1 MTFDDA
7 PLELRDDEDSALPI
21 IDAGGE
27 YRVLGHIPPPPGRNV
42 SARPF
47 GAAPLVPESEWV
59 EFDLRKTPGFADA
72 VPVLDQNGKGAC
84 FPPGTRIRMAD
95 GTNRKIEDVR
105 LLDSVVTAEGRT
117 GTVVRTMV
125 RQHGPTILKLNL
137 WGHSHLRLT
146 DEHPVLTKR
155 GYVKAGELRIGDWV
169 ALPRYMA
176 KGETTIQT
184 DELIPRRSYVRRERV
199 RKFNAPLGRNQT
211 STIIKPVPDF
221 IDLTPGFGRLLGLYL
236 AEGASSHSKIVWTFG
251 AHEAETL
258 VADAVRLIR
267 SEWNLE
273 PRVQP
278 RPNNSINVVVDG
290 VEWAKMV
297 ESLCLTGSAEKR
309 LAPQVTGGPRDF
321 QEALF
326 DAWLDGDG
334 HHRRGHTQGVTI
346 SRDLALGMFDIANA
360 LGRAPGIR
368 WYHSQTY
375 GTVKKRRARW
385 EVTSQDVT
393 TENYRYQQDETHAW
407 RSVRGIEQ
415 EEYSGPVFNLEV
427 EGDNSYVAEGI
438 GVHNCNGHAA
448 ASSLMAARFLSGQTP
463 VKLSPW
469 YVYAKLCGGIDAGS
483 NIGDALRLLQSEGTC
498 RFESVPYGTIN
509 PRRIPD
515 QAEKEAAGFKIE
527 IGRPL
532 TTFAEMMSA
541 AQLLRPFNFSIRVG
555 GGFNNLDSDGCPPV
569 AFGPGNHAVCGGLG
583 AKRMRNGK
591 WAFLWLNSWTPGWG
605 DGGFAWVHEGH
616 FVHQSYFEAYDIEAP
631 YDLSGDPLNPPIA
644 I

>member
-1 MTFDDA
+1 MTFDDK

-169 ALPRYMA
+169 ACQP
-176 KGETTIQT
+176 E
-184 DELIPRRSYVRRERV
+184 
-199 RKFNAPLGRNQT
+199 
-211 STIIKPVPDF
+211 
-221 IDLTPGFGRLLGLYL
+221 
-236 AEGASSHSKIVWTFG
+236 
-251 AHEAETL
+251 EA
-258 VADAVRLIR
+258 R
-267 SEWNLE
+267 
-273 PRVQP
+273 
-278 RPNNSINVVVDG
+278 
-290 VEWAKMV
+290 
-297 ESLCLTGSAEKR
+297 
-309 LAPQVTGGPRDF
+309 
-321 QEALF
+321 
-326 DAWLDGDG
+326 
-334 HHRRGHTQGVTI
+334 
-346 SRDLALGMFDIANA
+346 
-360 LGRAPGIR
+360 
-368 WYHSQTY
+368 
-375 GTVKKRRARW
+375 
-385 EVTSQDVT
+385 
-393 TENYRYQQDETHAW
+393 AW
-407 RSVRGIEQ
+407 RRVRGIEQ

-555 GGFNNLDSDGCPPV
+555 GGFNNLDADGCPPV

-616 FVHQSYFEAYDIEAP
+616 FVHQSYFEAYDIEAA